1 MTENRQTHAYGPVP
15 SRRLG
20 RSLGVD
26 LVPFKV
32 CSFDCIYCQ
41 LGPTTMKTVERRAYV
56 PVDELVDDVRKALAS
71 GDRPDY
77 ITLAGSGEP
86 TLHLHLD
93 EIILRIKKLSDIPVA
108 LLTNGSL
115 FYRETVRRDAA
126 LADLVLPSLDAP
138 NAEVFERI
146 NRPHASIE
154 FKRLVDGLIQFR
166 QEYAG
171 QIWLEVFF
179 LKGLNDADADAAEFN
194 AHIEHICP
202 DKIHLNTAVRPTAEA
217 SVCRVSPE
225 NMARLCELLGP
236 KASIATGPEDV
247 HVQHGFAAAREQVL
261 GLLIRRPCTLSD
273 VAGGLGVHANEAIK
287 HIDTLLVEQRIV
299 AERRGPET
307 YYRVRHGADIPKSKE
322 KTIGAG

>member
-1 MTENRQTHAYGPVP
+1 MTEKRQAHVYGPVP

-41 LGPTTMKTVERRAYV
+41 LGPTTMKTVERRDYI

-93 EIILRIKKLSDIPVA
+93 EIIRRVKKLSDIPIA

-146 NRPHASIE
+146 NRPHASINS
-154 FKRLVDGLIQFR
+154 G
-166 QEYAG
+166 G
-171 QIWLEVFF
+171 WS
-179 LKGLNDADADAAEFN
+179 
-194 AHIEHICP
+194 
-202 DKIHLNTAVRPTAEA
+202 TAWCSFGRSMPGRFG
-217 SVCRVSPE
+217 SRCSF
-225 NMARLCELLGP
+225 
-236 KASIATGPEDV
+236 S
-247 HVQHGFAAAREQVL
+247 
-261 GLLIRRPCTLSD
+261 
-273 VAGGLGVHANEAIK
+273 
-287 HIDTLLVEQRIV
+287 
-299 AERRGPET
+299 RG
-307 YYRVRHGADIPKSKE
+307 
-322 KTIGAG
+322 